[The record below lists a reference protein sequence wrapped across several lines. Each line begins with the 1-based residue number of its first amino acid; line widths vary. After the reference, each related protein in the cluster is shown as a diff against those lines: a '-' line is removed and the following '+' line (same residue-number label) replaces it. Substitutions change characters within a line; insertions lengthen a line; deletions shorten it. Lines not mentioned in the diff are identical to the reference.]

1 MRHGM
6 MVAAFGALLALTVGC
21 GDSGISY
28 PIDDGGWQI
37 GVTLG
42 EIPPRLYDASVLI
55 SVQADVINFTDGER
69 PPDGSPVVF
78 NTSGG
83 SYPNGLTEI
92 ELGTVEGRAI
102 TELEIQL
109 PGTYQVEIEYP
120 QGSCTVITE
129 FSVGLE

>member
-1 MRHGM
+1 MKHRFI
-6 MVAAFGALLALTVGC
+6 VAALGALLALTVGC
-21 GDSGISY
+21 GDNGISY

-42 EIPPRLYDASVLI
+42 EIPPRIYEVPVLI
-55 SVQADVINFTDGER
+55 SVQADVINLTDGER
-69 PPDGSPVVF
+69 PPDGSSVVF
-78 NTSGG
+78 NTTGG

-92 ELGTVEGRAI
+92 QLGTVEGRAV
-102 TELEIQL
+102 TELEIQT
-109 PGTYQVEIEYP
+109 PGTYRVEIEYP